1 MRRNTNV
8 ALASL
13 GLLLGTAGCDSF
25 LTGDKLSQN
34 PNLPT
39 VASIQQLFIGVQAG
53 QFAFQ
58 EGTVA
63 MMMCQWVQA
72 CSGGNGRFVQQA
84 GQYVFGE
91 GSNIG
96 ANGGDWI
103 SVYAGGGLVDIK
115 QVEALAQASGDSSWL
130 GIAKIW
136 EALTVGTASS
146 MWGDIP
152 YSEAISGNT
161 SPALDQRFVI
171 LASLQTVLDQ
181 AIAEL
186 TNGSGSGPG
195 TADLVFGNK
204 AAAAQKAVWIKA
216 AWTLKARYY
225 METAESLGAPAYAAA
240 LTAAANG
247 ISDATGASDFSSFH
261 TTATS
266 ERNMWAQFQTSSGF
280 GTDLEAGRA
289 LVDFMN
295 TQNDPRRASYF
306 CPNADTTGGLR
317 HYGGDDFNNPPAAG
331 TVSLF
336 VCQPARFGNNA
347 RIPYVSY
354 AENELIL
361 AEANATAK
369 VNGGGGGDDAVALTH
384 LNNARTFANTK
395 FPPPSNDG
403 SVALPAL
410 AGLTGAP
417 LLAAIMN
424 EKWIAM
430 FQNMESVSDY
440 RRTCIPDITPSH
452 NTQSFT
458 KVPGRLFY
466 PQNERNVNTNIPD
479 PSAQLANHGFRNQG
493 DLDNCVRTAP

>member
-8 ALASL
+8 ALVSL

-63 MMMCQWVQA
+63 MMMCEWVQA
-72 CSGGNGRFVQQA
+72 CSAGNGRFVQQA

-115 QVEALAQASGDSSWL
+115 QVEADAQATGDSSWL

-136 EALTVGTASS
+136 EALTIGTASA

-152 YSEAISGNT
+152 YSEAIAGKT
-161 SPALDQRFVI
+161 SPVLDQRFTI
-171 LASLQTVLDQ
+171 LASLQTLLDQ

-195 TADLVFGNK
+195 DADLVFGGDNAK
-204 AAAAQKAVWIKA
+204 WIKA
-216 AWTLKARYY
+216 AYTLKARYY
-225 METAESLGAPAYAAA
+225 MATAEALGAPAYTAA
-240 LTAAANG
+240 LAAAANG
-247 ISDATGASDFSSFH
+247 ISDPTGAGDFSSFH

-306 CPNADTTGGLR
+306 CPNADKTGGLP
-317 HYGGDDFNNPPAAG
+317 HYGGDDFNNAPAAG

-336 VCQPARFGNNA
+336 VCQPARFGDNA

-369 VNGGGGGDDAVALTH
+369 VNGGGGGDDALALTH
-384 LNNARTFANTK
+384 LNNARTFANRTYATPH
-395 FPPPSNDG
+395 PPAG
-403 SVALPAL
+403 SDSLPVL
-410 AGLTGAP
+410 AGTGAP
-417 LLAAIMN
+417 LFTAIMN

-430 FQNMESVSDY
+430 FQNMESMSDY

-452 NTQSFT
+452 NTQGFT

-479 PSAQLANHGFRNQG
+479 PSEQLATNGFRNQG
-493 DLDNCVRTAP
+493 DLDNCTRTAP

>member
-1 MRRNTNV
+1 MRRNMNV

-13 GLLLGTAGCDSF
+13 GLLLGTAGCDTF

-63 MMMCQWVQA
+63 MMMCEWVQA
-72 CSGGNGRFVQQA
+72 CSAGNGRFVQQA

-103 SVYAGGGLVDIK
+103 SVYAGGGLIDIR
-115 QVEALAQASGDSSWL
+115 QVEADARASGDSSWL
-130 GIAKIW
+130 GVAKIW
-136 EALTVGTASS
+136 EALTIGTASA

-152 YSEAISGNT
+152 YSEAASGST
-161 SPALDQRFVI
+161 APALDQRFAI
-171 LASLQTVLDQ
+171 LANLQTLLDE

-186 TNGSGSGPG
+186 TNGSGAGPSD
-195 TADLVFGNK
+195 ADLVFGGENAK
-204 AAAAQKAVWIKA
+204 WIRA
-216 AWTLKARYY
+216 AWTLKARFY
-225 METAESLGAPAYAAA
+225 MATAESLGVPAYTSALAAA
-240 LTAAANG
+240 TNG
-247 ISDATGASDFSSFH
+247 ISDGTGAGDFSSFH
-261 TTATS
+261 TSATS

-280 GTDLEAGRA
+280 GTDLEAGKA
-289 LVDFMN
+289 LADFMN
-295 TQNDPRRASYF
+295 AQNDPRRAAYF
-306 CPNADTTGGLR
+306 CPNADTTGGLP
-317 HYGGDDFNNPPAAG
+317 HYGGDDFNTPGAAG

-336 VCQPARFGNNA
+336 VCQPARFADDA
-347 RIPYVSY
+347 RIPYVTY

-361 AEANATAK
+361 AEANATF
-369 VNGGGGGDDAVALTH
+369 VGGASDAVALTH
-384 LNNARTFANTK
+384 LNNARAFANRTFAT
-395 FPPPSNDG
+395 PPPAG
-403 SVALPAL
+403 SDSLPVL
-410 AGLTGAP
+410 AGLTGQA
-417 LLAAIMN
+417 LFTAIMN

-430 FQNMESVSDY
+430 FQNMESMSDY

-466 PQNERNVNTNIPD
+466 PQNERNVNPNVPD

-493 DLDNCVRTAP
+493 DLDNCTRTAP